1 MTLHVKVQFKDGTV
15 FRRDYPGFSWD
26 TRSHQALFAADIR
39 EAEAAAGSQDH
50 DGAWMEHSTP

>member
-15 FRRDYPGFSWD
+15 IRREYPGFSWD

-39 EAEAAAGSQDH
+39 EAEAATGEAH